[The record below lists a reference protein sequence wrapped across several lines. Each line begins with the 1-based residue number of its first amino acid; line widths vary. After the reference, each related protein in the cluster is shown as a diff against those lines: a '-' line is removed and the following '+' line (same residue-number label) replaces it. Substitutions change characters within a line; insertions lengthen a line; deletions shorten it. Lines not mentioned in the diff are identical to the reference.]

1 MRAQRLAVRLVIFV
15 VFLALAVSFL
25 YPFVF
30 MAINSLKTRA
40 TYMAD
45 PFNLP
50 KGNLAF
56 DNYTSMITNFNLL
69 ELFRN
74 TAIVTLLSISLVLI
88 FATMA
93 SYAIAKLRFRWKGAI
108 YLFIIAT
115 ISIPPQ
121 ATIIPLYV
129 MFGRMGL
136 VNTYWSVVLSYL
148 AGGLPGSILL
158 LTANFRG
165 IPTDLFE
172 AGKLDGSGYFRTLWS
187 ILVPLGRPAI
197 SLNFI
202 FFFVGWWNDLFL
214 PMILIPGSNVRT
226 WMVALASVMQRQSAD
241 PTFQFTG
248 LLMGTV
254 PAILVYL
261 VFQRN
266 LIRGV
271 MMGAVK

>member
-1 MRAQRLAVRLVIFV
+1 MRAQRLVIRFVIFV
-15 VFLALAVSFL
+15 VFLALTVSFL
-25 YPFVF
+25 YPFSY

-40 TYMAD
+40 AYLAN
-45 PFNLP
+45 PFNMPQRTLQ
-50 KGNLAF
+50 F
-56 DNYTSMITNFNLL
+56 SNYASMITNFNLL

-74 TAIVTLLSISLVLI
+74 TAIVTLLSVTLVLI

-93 SYAIAKLRFRWKGAI
+93 SYAIAKLRFRWKAGI

-165 IPTDLFE
+165 IPGELFE
-172 AGKLDGSGYFRTLWS
+172 AGRLDGSGYFRTLWS
-187 ILVPLGRPAI
+187 ILVPLGRPAL

-202 FFFVGWWNDLFL
+202 FYFVGWWNDLFL

-226 WMVALASVMQRQSAD
+226 WMVALASVMQRQASD

-248 LLMGTV
+248 LLMGTI
-254 PAILVYL
+254 PAVVVYL
-261 VFQRN
+261 IFQRN